1 MLRDIFFAILILSL
15 LGFLIGC
22 SENIIR
28 PDASDNNTVD
38 QPVTPERDLTA
49 AEKAVAGAADKFG
62 CALFGQINNG
72 RQNANLFISPL
83 SVSIALGM
91 AYNGAAGE
99 TREAI
104 QNTLALSGLTIQ
116 EVNESYKS
124 LAEYLTGLDPTVT
137 MEIANSM
144 WYRLGLTLKDDFI
157 DLNTTYFDAEVSEL
171 DFSDPGAAD
180 IINAWVYDK
189 THGKIEDIV
198 TPPINPATMLFLI
211 NAVYF
216 YGGWTYQFDP
226 NLTEKDNFVLA
237 NGDKIECEMMS
248 QKALLPYLKKEQFV
262 AVDLPY
268 GDGKFAMAVFLPA
281 WDVHVD
287 ELADLFNETSWN
299 QWAESFVEDS
309 VNIFLPKFELTDELR
324 LKDALK
330 AMGMGITFDPSRADF
345 SNISGQANLCISNVK
360 HKTYVKVDEEGTEA
374 AAVTSI
380 EFTITSDNPHE
391 KYVRVD
397 RPFIFVIHETQANTI
412 LFIGKVM
419 NPIP

>member
-1 MLRDIFFAILILSL
+1 MNRSAKILLIISLGILMLQCSSDITDPT
-15 LGFLIGC
+15 
-22 SENIIR
+22 E
-28 PDASDNNTVD
+28 SDNPNGNTG
-38 QPVTPERDLTA
+38 RNLTS
-49 AEKAVAGAADKFG
+49 AEKAVAGSADKFG
-62 CALFGQINNG
+62 CALFEQINNG
-72 RQNANLFISPL
+72 RQSENLFISPL

-124 LAEYLTGLDPTVT
+124 LAEYLTEVDSTVT

-144 WYRLGLTLKDDFI
+144 WYRLGFTLKDDFI
-157 DLNTTYFDAEVSEL
+157 DLNTTYFDAEVRGL
-171 DFSDPGAAD
+171 DFSDPSAAD
-180 IINAWVYDK
+180 IINGWVYDK

-198 TPPINPATMLFLI
+198 TPPINPLTMLFLI

-226 NLTEKDNFVLA
+226 NLTENDNFMLA
-237 NGDKIECEMMS
+237 DGGKIECEMMS
-248 QKALLPYLKKEQFV
+248 QKALLPYLKNEQFV

-268 GDGKFAMAVFLPA
+268 GDGKFAMAIFLPA
-281 WDVHVD
+281 WDVHVN
-287 ELADLFNETSWN
+287 EIADLFNETSWN
-299 QWAESFVEDS
+299 QWAESFTEDS
-309 VNIFLPKFELTDELR
+309 VNIFLPKFELTDELT
-324 LKDALK
+324 LNDALK
-330 AMGMGITFDPSRADF
+330 AMGMEIAFNPSADF
-345 SNISGQANLCISNVK
+345 SNISDLEDLSISSVK
-360 HKTYVKVDEEGTEA
+360 HKTYVKVNEEGTEA

-380 EFTITSDNPHE
+380 EFGITSGDLDE
-391 KYVRVD
+391 KVVRVD

-419 NPIP
+419 NPNP